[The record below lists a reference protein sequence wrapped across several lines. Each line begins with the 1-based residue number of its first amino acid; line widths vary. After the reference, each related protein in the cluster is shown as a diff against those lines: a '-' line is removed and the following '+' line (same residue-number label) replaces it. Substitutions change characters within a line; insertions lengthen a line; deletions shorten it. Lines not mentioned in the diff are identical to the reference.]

1 MANGNAPDQ
10 IIASHSTNNVV
21 DFTRPLCPY
30 PQVAR
35 WTGEGDWKDAANWR
49 CKAMGLGVLAEQ
61 NDPANLLY
69 GLKR

>member
-1 MANGNAPDQ
+1 ML
-10 IIASHSTNNVV
+10 IASHSTNNVV

-35 WTGEGDWKDAANWR
+35 WTGKGDSKVAANWV
-49 CKAMGLGVLAEQ
+49 CKAMGLGVSAEQ

-69 GLKR
+69 GMKR

>member
-1 MANGNAPDQ
+1 MEQGVAPDK
-10 IIASHSTNNVV
+10 IIASHSTAGVV

-35 WTGEGDWKDAANWR
+35 WTGTGDWKDAANWV
-49 CKAMGLGVLAEQ
+49 CKAMGLGVSAEQ

-69 GLKR
+69 GMKR